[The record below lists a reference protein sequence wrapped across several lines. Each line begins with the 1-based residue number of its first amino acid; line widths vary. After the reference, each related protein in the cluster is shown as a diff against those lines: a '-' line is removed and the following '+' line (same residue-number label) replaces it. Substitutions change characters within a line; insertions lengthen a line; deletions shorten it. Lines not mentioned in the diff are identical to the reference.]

1 MFDGQKNKLLGALDA
16 AHEAYYKNETFG
28 GPSLYFHVQSLNAA
42 RERQFDRFCECAYAM
57 LASWGM
63 HRMGPRGSKMR
74 EFADFHSSLQQV
86 WPLLTQ
92 LQGKEPHELVEGD
105 WECLKNIFCGIRC
118 MATGTSLVGNSK
130 VLAHLLPN
138 LVPPVDRE
146 YTLTFLFGN
155 KQITNDLP
163 GEWRTLRTILQDFFH
178 PVAADIRFR
187 TKSDEWLARRDRF
200 RWDTSQL
207 KILDNVLIGVV
218 ALSRAAAEA
227 AKATVGTLA

>member
-1 MFDGQKNKLLGALDA
+1 MFDLQKNTLLGALDA
-16 AHEAYYKNETFG
+16 AHDAYYKNETFG

-74 EFADFHSSLQQV
+74 EFADFYSSMQQV
-86 WPLLTQ
+86 WPLASQ
-92 LQGKEPHELVEGD
+92 LQGKEPPELAESD
-105 WECLKNIFCGIRC
+105 WECLRNIFCGIRC

-146 YTLTFLFGN
+146 YTLNFLFGN
-155 KQITNDLP
+155 RQITNDLD
-163 GEWRTLRTILQDFFH
+163 GEWRMLRQVLQGFFH
-178 PVAADIRFR
+178 PVAADELFR
-187 TKSDEWLARRDRF
+187 TRSGEWLARRDRF
-200 RWDTSQL
+200 RWDTSRL
-207 KILDNVLIGVV
+207 KILDNVLIGTV
-218 ALSRAAAEA
+218 ALSRAATEA
-227 AKATVGTLA
+227 AKATTGTL